1 MTEQQIREWSERLPV
16 ELELMIMSPE
26 LLLGAMRLVAMARA
40 INPDL
45 PKGPLA
51 ALALTVLAWELMA
64 KAAGERRAA

>member
-1 MTEQQIREWSERLPV
+1 
-16 ELELMIMSPE
+16 MIMSPE